1 MQSGVLKMQM
11 SGNVAQK
18 KNRSGRQNLEERFK
32 DLHLQEGPR
41 READECVRKDARP
54 NSAGFLL
61 LDHSL
66 RPLYVNQEALAALAY
81 PASPSKN
88 NGFDFLEDRIQ
99 SLFSGSNGSRQPKGN
114 GFIVSGKRCYQ
125 LRVFSVRSSLTN
137 GCKRAVAILL
147 ERNRKPKV
155 DLSYLSGRFRL
166 TQREVE
172 TVDHLAQGANT
183 QEIADRMKISPNTVK
198 AFLRS
203 IMMKMGTDTRAG
215 IIAKILQ
222 VSNSVIRETSS

>member
-1 MQSGVLKMQM
+1 MQM
-11 SGNVAQK
+11 SGNVGQR
-18 KNRSGRQNLEERFK
+18 KNRFARQNLKERFK
-32 DLHLQEGPR
+32 DLNLLQGLE
-41 READECVRKDARP
+41 READESVAKDPPASNSARP

-61 LDHSL
+61 LDDFL

-88 NGFDFLEDRIQ
+88 NGLDSLLGDRIQ
-99 SLFSGSNGSRQPKGN
+99 SLFSGSNGSRQPEGN
-114 GFIVSGKRCYQ
+114 GFIKSGKRCYQ
-125 LRVFSVRSSLTN
+125 LRFLSVRSSFTN
-137 GCKRAVAILL
+137 GCKPAVAVLF
-147 ERNRKPKV
+147 ERNRKANL
-155 DLSYLSGRFRL
+155 DFSYLSGRFRL

-183 QEIADRMKISPNTVK
+183 REIADRMKISPNTVK

-203 IMMKMGTDTRAG
+203 IMMKMGTDSRAG

-222 VSNSVIRETSS
+222 A

>member
-11 SGNVAQK
+11 SGNVAQR
-18 KNRSGRQNLEERFK
+18 KNRSGRQNLKERFE
-32 DLHLQEGPR
+32 DLNLHEGPR
-41 READECVRKDARP
+41 KEADECVRKAPCESNGPRP
-54 NSAGFLL
+54 SSAGFLL

-88 NGFDFLEDRIQ
+88 SGFDSLLEDRIQ

-114 GFIVSGKRCYQ
+114 GFIASGKRCYE
-125 LRVFSVRSSLTN
+125 LRVFAVRSSLTN
-137 GCKRAVAILL
+137 GSKPALAILF

-183 QEIADRMKISPNTVK
+183 QEIADRMEISPNTVK

-222 VSNSVIRETSS
+222 A

>member
-1 MQSGVLKMQM
+1 MQM
-11 SGNVAQK
+11 SGHIALR
-18 KNRSGRQNLEERFK
+18 KNRFGRQNPKDRFEGLNPLESLRK
-32 DLHLQEGPR
+32 
-41 READECVRKDARP
+41 EAEELVRKDQSESNARP

-61 LDHSL
+61 VDHAL

-81 PASPSKN
+81 PAMPSKN
-88 NGFDFLEDRIQ
+88 NGLDSLLEGRIQ

-114 GFIVSGKRCYQ
+114 GFIASGKRCYQ
-125 LRVFSVRSSLTN
+125 LRVFSVRSSLAN
-137 GCKRAVAILL
+137 GCKPALAILL
-147 ERNRKPKV
+147 ERNRKPNV

-166 TQREVE
+166 SPREVE
-172 TVDHLAQGANT
+172 TVDHLVQGFNT
-183 QEIADRMKISPNTVK
+183 KKIADRMKISPNTVK

-222 VSNSVIRETSS
+222 A